1 MILAK
6 KIDSQLMWSELTDNE
21 SESISGGISHGMS
34 NSKSKGNHFGRN
46 VNISITQ
53 IFQTNI
59 VTIIGNI
66 GGNVTIGQG
75 NSSQG
80 NRR

>member
-6 KIDSQLMWSELTDNE
+6 KNDSQLLWSELTDNE
-21 SESISGGISHGMS
+21 SESIKGGSSHSRNGGSHGGRT
-34 NSKSKGNHFGRN
+34 GN
-46 VNISITQ
+46 ITIIQ
-53 IFQTNI
+53 IIQTNI

-66 GGNVTIGQG
+66 SGNVIIGQG
-75 NSSQG
+75 NSSRG

>member
-6 KIDSQLMWSELTDNE
+6 KIDSQLLWSELTDNE
-21 SESISGGISHGMS
+21 SESIRGGIGHSMRRSGGAHT
-34 NSKSKGNHFGRN
+34 GRTG
-46 VNISITQ
+46 NISITQ
-53 IFQTNI
+53 IFQINI
-59 VTIIGNI
+59 VTIVGNI
-66 GGNVTIGQG
+66 SGNVTIGQG

>member
-6 KIDSQLMWSELTDNE
+6 KIDNSQLLWSELTDNE
-21 SESISGGISHGMS
+21 SESIRGGISH
-34 NSKSKGNHFGRN
+34 SKSKSRGSHLGRT

-53 IFQTNI
+53 IFQTNM

-66 GGNVTIGQG
+66 NGDIAIGQG

>member
-6 KIDSQLMWSELTDNE
+6 KIDSQLLWSELKDNE
-21 SESISGGISHGMS
+21 AESIRGGISHSM
-34 NSKSKGNHFGRN
+34 SKSKGSHFGKI

-53 IFQTNI
+53 VIQTNV

-66 GGNVTIGQG
+66 SGDITIGQG
-75 NSSQG
+75 SSSQG
-80 NRR
+80 NKR